1 MRSEPRVLIT
11 VGADTAR
18 DSNSGPRRDYAVT
31 AAALSAEILDRRSVT
46 RSRTA
51 RVIARF
57 IGVPAAQA
65 WLAFGLRH
73 RYEAIVTDG
82 EHVGIPLALLLR
94 LTRSRVRHVTIG
106 HRLTAKKKRAF
117 FTVLGVHER
126 MDRIAVHSRKQAER
140 AVADLGI
147 APERLDLIP
156 YQVDTRYWA
165 PGGVTEERLVVSA
178 GLEHRDYA
186 TLFRAVSDMGVPVV
200 IGAASYWS
208 HHRASRARVPANV
221 SIDSFG
227 YDALRDLYARAA
239 IVVVPLVDIDNQAG
253 VTTLLEAMAMGKAVV
268 VTQSAGQTD
277 VIEDRRATPRGRL
290 RPRPK
295 SLTRLLA
302 DRAGLP
308 VEPTGFY
315 VAPGDADGL
324 RAAIAYLLDH
334 PEERARLGRA
344 GRRVAEELYTVELF
358 AERLRSIVFDTLQP
372 AREATTLSRAT
383 YG

>member
-1 MRSEPRVLIT
+1 

-18 DSNSGPRRDYAVT
+18 DVNSGPRRDYAVT
-31 AAALSAEILDRRSVT
+31 AAALGAEILDRRSVAL
-46 RSRTA
+46 SRTA
-51 RVIARF
+51 RVIARLV
-57 IGVPAAQA
+57 GVPAAQA
-65 WLAFGLRH
+65 WLAFGMRG
-73 RYEAIVTDG
+73 RFDAIVTDG

-94 LTRSRVRHVTIG
+94 LTRSRIRHVTIG

-117 FTVLGVHER
+117 FTVFGVHER
-126 MDRIAVHSRKQAER
+126 MDRIAVHSRNQAER
-140 AVADLGI
+140 AVGDLGI
-147 APERLDLIP
+147 APERVDLIP
-156 YQVDTRYWA
+156 YQVDTRYWT
-165 PGGVTEERLVVSA
+165 PLGVTEERLVVSA

-186 TLFRAVSDMGVPVV
+186 TLFRAVSGLQVPVV

-208 HHRASRARVPANV
+208 SHRVSPDTVPANV
-221 SIDSFG
+221 RIGSFD
-227 YDALRDLYARAA
+227 YDALRELYGRAA

-277 VIEDRRATPRGRL
+277 VIEDRRATARGAL

-302 DRAGLP
+302 DRAGLA

-344 GRRVAEELYTVELF
+344 GRRIAVELYTVELF
-358 AERLRSIVFDTLQP
+358 AERLRSIVLDTLGP
-372 AREATTLSRAT
+372 AHQASALSSAS